1 MENQR
6 VSMTLELQAPTED
19 SIFQCECEEQS
30 LDAVAEEEER
40 LESPSLTTPAA
51 TPVHGMPTE
60 KRRDSKV
67 RFHTGDRLT
76 RVVELGSPWDNAPV
90 TNKEETL
97 QAYRLSCA
105 AHKMKPLN
113 KVVQQIEAIKD
124 FKERA
129 NMLDLKGLRLDNR
142 TCEALEA
149 VFKRVQFVTIDLQGS
164 SLEDDGAMAIFEMI
178 DFYES
183 TARLIV
189 SNNGKLGGR
198 AWLACSKMMKKSP
211 CLEFLDVRNNTFDEY
226 TIPLI
231 GRPIRANCLLRT
243 LHVEGCQLS
252 GRVHLILVAALKTNT
267 VLSDLFLGNNRL
279 IADDMVHLGNILK
292 INNTLQLLDLRDNNI
307 QDDGLRF
314 LCEGLLEQQ
323 IGLTSLV
330 LWNNRITPQGI
341 HALAAVLPF
350 HATLETVNLGCNR
363 IESQGCQILKP
374 GMLSSKSLLRLGLVN
389 CKVTCEGAIAL
400 AEVIGDNTVVERVD
414 LRDNDIRV
422 AGLMALALAHR
433 VSHHLFRLDMKRN
446 LRVEQR
452 DMELVKKLFEDIER
466 YSQRNKME
474 HEEREARKAV
484 LKRQQE
490 LESQKKLEEEQ
501 EEAER
506 RSVALAALSTAL
518 HAQALAESQGLP
530 TMPKL
535 DESEIENDDTD
546 RDMSLLLDRPQFQP
560 ADEELEMED
569 QIEEQEGVE
578 IKVDVCEVVNYV
590 STCNEH
596 ETEPTEEEETETTI
610 VQSESATEGSNFHE
624 NELDVANDL
633 DLNSHKETDRFLK
646 DEITMADTDT
656 GIAFTD
662 IDNGKCSAMVD
673 GHVDD
678 TSLIENEMN
687 GGDSP
692 SS

>member
-1 MENQR
+1 
-6 VSMTLELQAPTED
+6 
-19 SIFQCECEEQS
+19 
-30 LDAVAEEEER
+30 
-40 LESPSLTTPAA
+40 
-51 TPVHGMPTE
+51 
-60 KRRDSKV
+60 
-67 RFHTGDRLT
+67 
-76 RVVELGSPWDNAPV
+76 
-90 TNKEETL
+90 
-97 QAYRLSCA
+97 
-105 AHKMKPLN
+105 
-113 KVVQQIEAIKD
+113 
-124 FKERA
+124 
-129 NMLDLKGLRLDNR
+129 
-142 TCEALEA
+142 
-149 VFKRVQFVTIDLQGS
+149 
-164 SLEDDGAMAIFEMI
+164 
-178 DFYES
+178 
-183 TARLIV
+183 
-189 SNNGKLGGR
+189 
-198 AWLACSKMMKKSP
+198 
-211 CLEFLDVRNNTFDEY
+211 
-226 TIPLI
+226 
-231 GRPIRANCLLRT
+231 
-243 LHVEGCQLS
+243 
-252 GRVHLILVAALKTNT
+252 
-267 VLSDLFLGNNRL
+267 
-279 IADDMVHLGNILK
+279 
-292 INNTLQLLDLRDNNI
+292 
-307 QDDGLRF
+307 
-314 LCEGLLEQQ
+314 
-323 IGLTSLV
+323 
-330 LWNNRITPQGI
+330 
-341 HALAAVLPF
+341 
-350 HATLETVNLGCNR
+350 
-363 IESQGCQILKP
+363 
-374 GMLSSKSLLRLGLVN
+374 
-389 CKVTCEGAIAL
+389 
-400 AEVIGDNTVVERVD
+400 
-414 LRDNDIRV
+414 
-422 AGLMALALAHR
+422 
-433 VSHHLFRLDMKRN
+433 
-446 LRVEQR
+446 
-452 DMELVKKLFEDIER
+452 MELVKKLFEDIER